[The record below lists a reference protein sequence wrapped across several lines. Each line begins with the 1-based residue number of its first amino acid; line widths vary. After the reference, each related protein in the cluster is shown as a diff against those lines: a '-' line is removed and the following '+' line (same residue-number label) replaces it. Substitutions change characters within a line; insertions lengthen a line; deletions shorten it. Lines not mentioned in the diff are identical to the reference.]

1 MTSIPFLLLTIGY
14 QPTATIMYGGVA
26 TKLSEDRFASSS

>member
-14 QPTATIMYGGVA
+14 QPIATIMCRGLA
-26 TKLSEDRFASSS
+26 TELSKDWLTSSS

>member
-14 QPTATIMYGGVA
+14 RPTATIMCRGLA
-26 TKLSEDRFASSS
+26 TELSKDWFASLS